1 MIINTP
7 EGIAAYRL
15 LTFRSRLML
24 ESKGLTTRGPSAL
37 SLIKKET
44 GLKGT
49 TKTMMP
55 KYEAWL
61 RERGILSEA

>member
-7 EGIAAYRL
+7 EGIATYRM
-15 LTFRSRLML
+15 LTLRSRLML
-24 ESKGLTTRGPSAL
+24 QSKGMGTRGPSAL
-37 SLIKKET
+37 SIIKKET

-49 TKTMMP
+49 AKSMVP
-55 KYEAWL
+55 KFDTWL